1 MMRKLEHN
9 KQCLLL
15 TLPTQKEMLFMIV
28 WNKQMLSKNINIISD
43 VMESSASDC
52 IALCK
57 KNNRSLIYQISL
69 YIFNIF
75 QQYEKV
81 TKHNNANQ
89 TLND

>member
-1 MMRKLEHN
+1 
-9 KQCLLL
+9 
-15 TLPTQKEMLFMIV
+15 
-28 WNKQMLSKNINIISD
+28 
-43 VMESSASDC
+43 MESSASDC

-57 KNNRSLIYQISL
+57 KNNRSLLYQIIL
-69 YIFNIF
+69 HIFNIF

>member
-9 KQCLLL
+9 KQCLFL
-15 TLPTQKEMLFMIV
+15 TLPTQKEMLFVIV
-28 WNKQMLSKNINIISD
+28 WNKQMLSKYINIISD

-57 KNNRSLIYQISL
+57 QNNRSLIYQIIL
-69 YIFNIF
+69 HIFNIF

-81 TKHNNANQ
+81 TKHNNANE
-89 TLND
+89 TINS